1 MGFASTEIFRR
12 VGFLIGPLLAAAV
25 LAVTATFV
33 NGFQYVL
40 LVAVGFGAV
49 AIVTQ
54 HFLYDASEDTIG
66 KSFEGIDQIVGDL
79 RSLPATLKPLLIADT
94 LIRFGNGMVY
104 VFWILVVTDFFN
116 VGFQGFGVSL
126 RPDAFFG
133 ILLSIEMAVA
143 ILTKVP
149 VSKLAEST
157 GLKPVV
163 GLGFFVYAV
172 FPILLIHAPANQWV
186 LILLFAFSGLRFAGL
201 PAHKALIVG
210 PAEKD
215 AGGRVTGTYYLIR
228 NTIVIPSAAIG
239 GWLYAQSPQL
249 AFTIA
254 TIIGLLGVTFFAV
267 FGREFSAYAENTHST
282 S

>member
-1 MGFASTEIFRR
+1 
-12 VGFLIGPLLAAAV
+12 
-25 LAVTATFV
+25 
-33 NGFQYVL
+33 
-40 LVAVGFGAV
+40 
-49 AIVTQ
+49 
-54 HFLYDASEDTIG
+54 
-66 KSFEGIDQIVGDL
+66 
-79 RSLPATLKPLLIADT
+79 LLIADT

-104 VFWILVVTDFFN
+104 VFWILVVTNYLN

-133 ILLSIEMAVA
+133 ILLGVEMAIA

-172 FPILLIHAPANQWV
+172 FPILLIHAPPNRWV

-254 TIIGLLGVTFFAV
+254 TIVGLLGVTFFAI
-267 FGREFSAYAENTHST
+267 FGREFSAYAQNVQST